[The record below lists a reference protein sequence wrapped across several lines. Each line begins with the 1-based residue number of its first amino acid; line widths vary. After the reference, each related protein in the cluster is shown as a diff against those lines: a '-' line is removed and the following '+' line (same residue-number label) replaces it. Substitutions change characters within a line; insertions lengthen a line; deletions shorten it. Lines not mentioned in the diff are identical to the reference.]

1 MNNRD
6 AKMSKDDYRRYLI
19 LKDPNIYKGL
29 VFLAMPVMFNNLI
42 KTFHDLIDMYF
53 VSRIAEHSAASVSAI
68 SVTFPI
74 LFMFISIGIG
84 LSIAGTSLISQLVG
98 ANQREEARRFAT
110 NLFLI
115 SIGVGVVLN
124 IVGYFGAPHVMKLM
138 GTEGYLLEK
147 STKYLQI
154 RSFELVAMFIMFAFT
169 SIRQSDGDTITPVLF
184 GVITMVLN
192 IILSPIMISVLGLGV
207 EGAAYATLIG
217 NVVVLPFI
225 LYQLYFSKNGLTVYR
240 IFKLD
245 KFSSNNIIRTA
256 IPAAAGQSITAIGFA
271 VMTTIIVSYGEQTV
285 AAFSVGNRI
294 SSLILHPVMA
304 IGGILAAYIGQN
316 IGNSNPERAKE
327 AFHKGVILS
336 VGIISVAS
344 LFMLFFRT
352 GIASIF
358 LKNDDVALRLAVTYM
373 FYLLI
378 GLPMMAVFQSFFGAF
393 NGNGKT
399 TYTLIVSVTRLWGL
413 RIPLILIFTYF
424 TAMGSSGIWT
434 AMLISN
440 FIIMFVG
447 AFFYRKLEF
456 LPRLEI

>member
-1 MNNRD
+1 MNR
-6 AKMSKDDYRRYLI
+6 DDYRRYLI

-29 VFLAMPVMFNNLI
+29 ALLAMPVMFNNLI

-53 VSRIAEHSAASVSAI
+53 VSQIAEHSAASVSAI

-98 ANQREEARRFAT
+98 ANQREEARTYAT
-110 NLFLI
+110 NLFFI
-115 SIGVGVVLN
+115 AIVVGIIFN
-124 IVGYFGAPHVMKLM
+124 ILGYVGAPYVMKLM
-138 GTEGYLLEK
+138 GTEGYLFEK

-154 RSFELVAMFIMFAFT
+154 RSFELVAVFIMFAFT
-169 SIRQSDGDTITPVLF
+169 SIRQADGDTITPVIF
-184 GVITMVLN
+184 GVITMILN
-192 IILSPIMISVLGLGV
+192 IILSPIMISVLNLGV

-217 NVVVLPFI
+217 NFAVLPFI
-225 LYQLYFSKNGLTVYR
+225 LYQLYFSKNGLTIYR
-240 IFKLD
+240 SLSLD
-245 KFSSNNIIRTA
+245 KLVSKIIVRIA
-256 IPAAAGQSITAIGFA
+256 VPAAVGQSITAIGFA
-271 VMTTIIVSYGEQTV
+271 VMNSIIVSYGEQTL

-294 SSLILHPVMA
+294 SSLVLHPVMA

-327 AFHKGVILS
+327 AFRKGIILS
-336 VGIISVAS
+336 VGIISVTS
-344 LFMLFFRT
+344 LIMMFFRT
-352 GIASIF
+352 GVISIF
-358 LKNDDVALRLAVTYM
+358 LKNDEVALNLAVTYM

-378 GLPMMAVFQSFFGAF
+378 GLPMMAIFQSFFGAF

-399 TYTLIVSVTRLWGL
+399 TYTLIVSVTRLWLL

-424 TAMGSSGIWT
+424 TNLGSSGIWT

-440 FIIMFVG
+440 FIIIFVG
-447 AFFYRKLEF
+447 LFFYRRLEF
-456 LPRLEI
+456 KPKLDI